1 MAEEFFY
8 APLADSRPVAL
19 QELVAA
25 FVEVG
30 RQATIQEGK
39 DAALCWLCFTEF
51 KSQLT
56 IATNS
61 NEYRDLGLVTFEFVE
76 EDGSD
81 FFVEVSDVMDKLG
94 FSSDPEAQY
103 K

>member
-1 MAEEFFY
+1 
-8 APLADSRPVAL
+8 
-19 QELVAA
+19 
-25 FVEVG
+25 
-30 RQATIQEGK
+30 
-39 DAALCWLCFTEF
+39 
-51 KSQLT
+51 
-56 IATNS
+56 
-61 NEYRDLGLVTFEFVE
+61 VTFEFVE